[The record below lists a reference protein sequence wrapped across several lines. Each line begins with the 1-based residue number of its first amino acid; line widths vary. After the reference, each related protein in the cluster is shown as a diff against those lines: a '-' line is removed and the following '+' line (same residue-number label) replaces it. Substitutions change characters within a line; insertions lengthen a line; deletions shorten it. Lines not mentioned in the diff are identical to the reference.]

1 MKQIIRLFITLAAA
15 ASAACQTDTADDK
28 HAAAADHVRFS
39 SEEIAH
45 TRTVVGKEEGTL
57 TVNWVSGD
65 LIGIYGAAENRSLG
79 SNYPYEA
86 RVTDEEGGGCTFR
99 YLNPGQTFQNP
110 ARGNLFYAYY
120 PYDADAGTTA
130 GSVALSLPEEQYQS
144 AAGTTE
150 NPAKLGFMKAV
161 PTAVTDPE
169 AIVNFE
175 FHNVFAIVEL
185 QLSLNAASTM
195 NSVPIRS
202 IRMTSSS
209 SDLIAP
215 QAEIDLTTPV
225 EGGYSVLPVTVLE
238 GGRSANL
245 TFDATA
251 SLTKQPGSF
260 YFVLLPGSHP
270 SGSITLEVTAI
281 DNSVNTVTLSGDV
294 EFRSNRHYTKSVE
307 LALEEFRQKEP
318 FAVTPAALSVKAGE
332 SLRFDFSGKASGI
345 VFWSG
350 EEGHDYEKSEIGDII
365 EASVFLSFGSL
376 YVNGCQ
382 RNCGS
387 VKYSTDFNGTY
398 DEASVKAATWT
409 DVSSQFMLPPWIS
422 GSSAANVTDPEAN
435 AYGTPYDSGTVDIT
449 SWFRDYETPVY
460 FAFFY
465 HLEKSD
471 ANFVDEKT
479 GKPNNR
485 TMWDLYYCQVSKS
498 YPGDSSPTRFFYF
511 DGPEQSSVEL
521 VMPASWNAS
530 YPCVKNVTAA
540 GKKVIRMTEANKP
553 SGSRDAYC
561 ITHAIYRPE
570 AQILP
575 ADSGVTVPSGNS
587 YGYVFTTPGVYRVAF
602 VATIPTLAGDAKAV
616 ERFEITVTE

>member
-1 MKQIIRLFITLAAA
+1 MKQIIRTFITLAAA
-15 ASAACQTDTADDK
+15 VSAACQTGAIDGKQSAEES
-28 HAAAADHVRFS
+28 HVRFS
-39 SEEIAH
+39 SGGIAH
-45 TRTVVGKEEGTL
+45 TRTVVGKEEGDL
-57 TVNWVSGD
+57 TVNWDAGD
-65 LIGIYGAAENRSLG
+65 LIGIYGTAETRSLG
-79 SNYPYEA
+79 DNYPYEA
-86 RVTDEEGGGCTFR
+86 REIDDASGNCTFR

-110 ARGNLFYAYY
+110 ARGNVFYAYY
-120 PYDADAGTTA
+120 PYDEDAGTSPEA
-130 GSVALSLPEEQYQS
+130 VALSLPEEQYQS

-150 NPAKLGFMKAV
+150 NPAELGFMKAV
-161 PTAVTDPE
+161 PRAVADPE

-185 QLSLNAASTM
+185 KLRLNDASTM
-195 NSVPIRS
+195 NNVAIRS

-209 SDLIAP
+209 ADLIAP

-225 EGGYSVLPVTVLE
+225 ETDYSTLPVTVLE

-245 TFDATA
+245 TFDGTA

-270 SGSITLEVTAI
+270 TGSITLEVTAI
-281 DNSVNTVTLSGDV
+281 DNSVNTVTLPGDV
-294 EFRSNRHYTKSVE
+294 EFHSNRHYTKSVE
-307 LALEEFRQKEP
+307 LALEGFQQKEQ
-318 FAVTPAALSVKAGE
+318 FEVTPASLSVKAGE
-332 SLRFDFSGKASGI
+332 TLRFEFSGKPSGI

-350 EEGHDYEKSEIGDII
+350 EEGHDYEKSDIGGKL
-365 EASVFLSFGSL
+365 EPSVFLSFGSL

-409 DVSSQFMLPPWIS
+409 DVSSQFVLPPWIS

-465 HLEKSD
+465 HVEKSE
-471 ANFVDEKT
+471 ASIVDEKT

-485 TMWDLYYCQVSKS
+485 TMWDLYYCRVSKS
-498 YPGDSSPTRFFYF
+498 YPGDSEATRFFYF
-511 DGPEQSSVEL
+511 EGAEQSSVEL

-530 YPCVKNVTAA
+530 SRCTKNTSAA

-570 AQILP
+570 AHIVS
-575 ADSGVTVPSGNS
+575 ADSGVTVPVGKG
-587 YGYVFTTPGVYRVAF
+587 YEYVFATPGVYHAAF
-602 VATIPTLAGDAKAV
+602 VATIPTLAGDVKAV
-616 ERFEITVTE
+616 KRFEITVTE